1 MNRAPTTIRRATTV
15 DADSVRCLARSLA
28 TTFTLDDAAF
38 SETFGRIMD
47 DEGARLF
54 VAADE
59 LGMVNGYLLGFV
71 HDAFFANGTI
81 AWIEEMYVSEEMRRS
96 GVGLVLE
103 EQFEL
108 WARNRGATLI
118 ALATRRASA
127 FYTAIGYKESASYY
141 RKFL

>member
-1 MNRAPTTIRRATTV
+1 
-15 DADSVRCLARSLA
+15 
-28 TTFTLDDAAF
+28 
-38 SETFGRIMD
+38 MD